1 MAFKM
6 TNPLKNK
13 YKYVNYGDEVL
24 IDSTPEGN
32 EPRLSDEELKEN
44 KYAASLQKI
53 RDKEAYRKY
62 LLEQRTKSEQADS
75 TGGVIPLG
83 NVDMI

>member
-32 EPRLSDEELKEN
+32 EPRLSDEKLKNEILN
-44 KYAASLQKI
+44 KMIDLSDQQYGTGIRKKFSPKQSGTSASKN
-53 RDKEAYRKY
+53 K
-62 LLEQRTKSEQADS
+62 
-75 TGGVIPLG
+75 
-83 NVDMI
+83 